1 MPTTKTTTSSQE
13 PAKTPSTVPVKEKA
27 IRRLPPAKPAT
38 RPVKARFKAGK
49 DL

>member
-1 MPTTKTTTSSQE
+1 MSTTTTTKPSQE
-13 PAKTPSTVPVKEKA
+13 SAKTSSTVPVKEKA